1 MNKPARTDWDK
12 VRRDVDRPVPYDPE
26 TDPYDPN
33 DPAAVRA
40 YWDSARVSGP
50 GRPRVAVK
58 RPTLNMRVDAD
69 VLAYLRATGKGWQTR
84 VNALLRDAMA
94 QGRL

>member
-1 MNKPARTDWDK
+1 MNKRGKTDWNK
-12 VRRDVDRPVPYDPE
+12 VRSQTDDPVLYDPE

-33 DPAAVRA
+33 EPAAVQA
-40 YWDSARVSGP
+40 YWRDARISGP
-50 GRPRVAVK
+50 GRPRVAIK

-84 VNALLRDAMA
+84 VNALLRDAVT